1 MADRPIPAE
10 VIDSVHCNLELHSN
24 HKLPNRF
31 FDKITFR
38 VCPDEEEK
46 NAFFLDQVSHFCAT
60 IEIQFDSQS
69 EYGAEQLHEILR
81 GYAITATEEI
91 CY

>member
-10 VIDSVHCNLELHSN
+10 VIGALHNNLQVSSN
-24 HKLPNRF
+24 HKLLNRF
-31 FDKITFR
+31 FDKITFH

-69 EYGAEQLHEILR
+69 EYGAEQVHEILR
-81 GYAITATEEI
+81 GYVISN
-91 CY
+91 